1 MDNGFYWKINSLLS
15 YHMKI
20 NVKGSWVKNDKI
32 HKGQK
37 IRFGGINSLR
47 GYRDDQF
54 ISTNLC
60 IPTIE
65 LVSNISRDIQFLTFV
80 ESAIQKEY
88 IPYPLGFGFG
98 IKQISKNSIISATI
112 GYGRGDILSEGK
124 LHIKF
129 SSRL

>member
-1 MDNGFYWKINSLLS
+1 MDNGFYWMINSLLS

-20 NVKGSWVKNDKI
+20 NVKGSWVNNGQI

-54 ISTNLC
+54 ISANLF

-65 LVSNISRDIQFLTFV
+65 LVSNISRDIQFLTFI

-88 IPYPLGFGFG
+88 VPYPLGFGFG
-98 IKQISKNSIISATI
+98 IKQISKSSIISATI
-112 GYGRGDILSEGK
+112 GYGRGDIFSEGK